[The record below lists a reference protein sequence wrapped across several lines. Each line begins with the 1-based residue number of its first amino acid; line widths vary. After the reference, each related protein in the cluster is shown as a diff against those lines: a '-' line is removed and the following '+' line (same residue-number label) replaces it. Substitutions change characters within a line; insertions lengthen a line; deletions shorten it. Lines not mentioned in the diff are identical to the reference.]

1 MKQIEKLLIE
11 EFKKNNVNF
20 DTKPMV
26 DYVDDSFTDVLK
38 SVIGV
43 VKKLNYIPCCESDSE
58 QLVFNEWKPKINF
71 TKDKKYTMHSESD
84 DKYLVQTDFGSIAW
98 MKKKYFDKVMVKN

>member
-11 EFKKNNVNF
+11 EFKKNNLNF

-38 SVIGV
+38 SVISV
-43 VKKLNYIPCCESDSE
+43 FKKLTIPVVMQSLPKRLSNAAYLNAREMRYKDFVKWWDE
-58 QLVFNEWKPKINF
+58 QV
-71 TKDKKYTMHSESD
+71 
-84 DKYLVQTDFGSIAW
+84 
-98 MKKKYFDKVMVKN
+98 

>member
-43 VKKLNYIPCCESDSE
+43 VKKMNYIPCCKSDSE
-58 QLVFNEWKPKINF
+58 QLKVYLNGLPVDYEIINGNELKIN
-71 TKDKKYTMHSESD
+71 
-84 DKYLVQTDFGSIAW
+84 G
-98 MKKKYFDKVMVKN
+98 MK

>member
-11 EFKKNNVNF
+11 EFKKNNVNY

-26 DYVDDSFTDVLK
+26 DYVEDSFTDVLK

-43 VKKLNYIPCCESDSE
+43 VKKLNYIPCCKSDSE
-58 QLVFNEWKPKINF
+58 QLCD
-71 TKDKKYTMHSESD
+71 KDKLSFDWDGQKHISRKLGKSD
-84 DKYLVQTDFGSIAW
+84 
-98 MKKKYFDKVMVKN
+98 M

>member
-11 EFKKNNVNF
+11 ELKKNNVNF
-20 DTKPMV
+20 GNNFRH

-43 VKKLNYIPCCESDSE
+43 IKKLIKSKN
-58 QLVFNEWKPKINF
+58 NE
-71 TKDKKYTMHSESD
+71 
-84 DKYLVQTDFGSIAW
+84 
-98 MKKKYFDKVMVKN
+98 

>member
-11 EFKKNNVNF
+11 EFKKNNVNHDNDF
-20 DTKPMV
+20 RY

-43 VKKLNYIPCCESDSE
+43 VKKLNYIPCCKSDSE
-58 QLVFNEWKPKINF
+58 LLCNICREPKDPQDDDLCI
-71 TKDKKYTMHSESD
+71 DCWQKYRN
-84 DKYLVQTDFGSIAW
+84 L
-98 MKKKYFDKVMVKN
+98 

>member
-11 EFKKNNVNF
+11 EFKKNNVTFNTDF
-20 DTKPMV
+20 RY

-43 VKKLNYIPCCESDSE
+43 VEKLNYIRCSTR
-58 QLVFNEWKPKINF
+58 L
-71 TKDKKYTMHSESD
+71 KDKERPTFEEWLKDKFIKISDTDYTNKDQNCIWGYYELEDIYKLM
-84 DKYLVQTDFGSIAW
+84 
-98 MKKKYFDKVMVKN
+98 N

>member
-11 EFKKNNVNF
+11 EFKKNNINY
-20 DTKPMV
+20 DTKPMY

-43 VKKLNYIPCCESDSE
+43 VEKLAIPAVVGQSE
-58 QLVFNEWKPKINF
+58 QLVCPDCKQPF
-71 TKDKKYTMHSESD
+71 TKEE
-84 DKYLVQTDFGSIAW
+84 LQ
-98 MKKKYFDKVMVKN
+98 VKEHCFNCGWGFTTLIL

>member
-11 EFKKNNVNF
+11 EFKKNNVNY

-43 VKKLNYIPCCESDSE
+43 VKKLNYIPCCKSDSE
-58 QLVFNEWKPKINF
+58 LLCEGLCP
-71 TKDKKYTMHSESD
+71 
-84 DKYLVQTDFGSIAW
+84 TDFTG
-98 MKKKYFDKVMVKN
+98 KCFKCGKQVFVK

>member
-1 MKQIEKLLIE
+1 MKQIERLLIE
-11 EFKKNNVNF
+11 EFKKNNVNY

-43 VKKLNYIPCCESDSE
+43 VKKLNYTHCCTELKAGDIESVADMVDPFWRDDSE
-58 QLVFNEWKPKINF
+58 
-71 TKDKKYTMHSESD
+71 D
-84 DKYLVQTDFGSIAW
+84 
-98 MKKKYFDKVMVKN
+98 MKT

>member
-1 MKQIEKLLIE
+1 MKQIQKLLIE
-11 EFKKNNVNF
+11 EFKKNNVNY

-43 VKKLNYIPCCESDSE
+43 VKKLNYTHCCTTFTCDVCYKETSNKKD
-58 QLVFNEWKPKINF
+58 NEGYRYCKSCK
-71 TKDKKYTMHSESD
+71 E
-84 DKYLVQTDFGSIAW
+84 L
-98 MKKKYFDKVMVKN
+98 

>member
-11 EFKKNNVNF
+11 EFKKNNVNY
-20 DTKPMV
+20 DTKPMI

-43 VKKLNYIPCCESDSE
+43 VKKLNYILLKNDRC
-58 QLVFNEWKPKINF
+58 
-71 TKDKKYTMHSESD
+71 
-84 DKYLVQTDFGSIAW
+84 DF
-98 MKKKYFDKVMVKN
+98 

>member
-20 DTKPMV
+20 DAKPMI

-43 VKKLNYIPCCESDSE
+43 VEKLNYIPCFTSEAE
-58 QLVFNEWKPKINF
+58 QLIDKPIDGG
-71 TKDKKYTMHSESD
+71 TSYSD
-84 DKYLVQTDFGSIAW
+84 L
-98 MKKKYFDKVMVKN
+98 

>member
-11 EFKKNNVNF
+11 EFKKNNINY
-20 DTKPMV
+20 DTKPMY

-43 VKKLNYIPCCESDSE
+43 VEKLAIPAVVGQSE
-58 QLVFNEWKPKINF
+58 QLQSFVSGFYQWHREQNYVSVKR
-71 TKDKKYTMHSESD
+71 
-84 DKYLVQTDFGSIAW
+84 TDWDEYI
-98 MKKKYFDKVMVKN
+98 KTL